1 MLKNRFRPTFLFS
14 LLLLLCAPS
23 VNAQQTPAATSSPS
37 ASPSP
42 TPVVF
47 SAQTLADLK
56 RLQQAALTSDYAF
69 RQGAHLFDKIGARQ
83 AGSAQGA
90 QAGEDG
96 GIQVKAT

>member
-37 ASPSP
+37 ASP

-47 SAQTLADLK
+47 SAQTLPELK
-56 RLQQAALTSDYAF
+56 RLQQSALTSDYAY
-69 RQGAHLFDKIGARQ
+69 RQVAHLSNNIVPRLT
-83 AGSAQGA
+83 GSAHA
-90 QAGEDG
+90 PKAGEYGDSTENA
-96 GIQVKAT
+96 KT